1 MESCQDIIRTLEREL
16 AWLREDI
23 AKGEQQMKE
32 DAVFFW
38 TMLISVF
45 VLMIAVMLII
55 NYN

>member
-16 AWLREDI
+16 AWLREDL